1 MAPTRPVR
9 VALID
14 DGVKTSY
21 AGLDNNI
28 CAGKSWWQLLD
39 ANANQTR
46 MPRRDYFQN
55 YNSSYTGHGTVM
67 AYYIKRVC
75 PKVHFYVA
83 KLDPEPQRAEI
94 GGRGERITFS
104 LDLAAEVRRQ
114 LLLIATSV
122 INSVAY

>member
-1 MAPTRPVR
+1 
-9 VALID
+9 
-14 DGVKTSY
+14 
-21 AGLDNNI
+21 
-28 CAGKSWWQLLD
+28 
-39 ANANQTR
+39 
-46 MPRRDYFQN
+46 
-55 YNSSYTGHGTVM
+55 M

-75 PKVHFYVA
+75 PKGHFYVA

-122 INSVAY
+122 INGVAY